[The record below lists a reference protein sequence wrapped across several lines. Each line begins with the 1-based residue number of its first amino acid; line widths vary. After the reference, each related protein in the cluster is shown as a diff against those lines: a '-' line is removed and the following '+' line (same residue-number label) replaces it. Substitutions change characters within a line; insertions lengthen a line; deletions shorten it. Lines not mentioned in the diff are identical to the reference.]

1 MRREDFLASDGKT
14 LKLAVWDEVKE
25 PKGIVQIAHG
35 MAEHIG
41 RYDAFARYL
50 NENGFIVAGDD
61 HRAHGLTAP
70 NALGKC
76 GDYDLFERTVE
87 DEREITIFLKRTYSL
102 PVILFGHSYGSFL
115 TQAFL
120 EYYGDRIDGAVIG
133 GSAKMQGF
141 QVVGGSL
148 VANMACLFGRA
159 KKEGKLLANMSFG
172 MYNKKFSEGTFISS
186 LVEECE
192 KYNNTWGCG
201 FVLSNNFYRGFFKG
215 LKTLYKKKNY
225 VKIDT
230 NKPLLLISG
239 SNDPVGNMGKSVK
252 DLYNFYAD
260 TIGVKEVDCVLYE
273 GVRHEYFNDTS
284 KQKAFD
290 AVLDFCNGLLIEE

>member
-1 MRREDFLASDGKT
+1 MTEREFKSFDGKKIFYR
-14 LKLAVWDEVKE
+14 LWECE
-25 PKGIVQIAHG
+25 HPKGVVQVVHG
-35 MAEHIG
+35 MAESSL
-41 RYDAFARYL
+41 RYVDFAEFM
-50 NENGFIVAGDD
+50 NKNGYIVIADD
-61 HRAHGLTAP
+61 HRGHGKTDDCSGYTKGDMFFDTLKDVAELSSIYKNLYP
-70 NALGKC
+70 NIPL
-76 GDYDLFERTVE
+76 
-87 DEREITIFLKRTYSL
+87 
-102 PVILFGHSYGSFL
+102 ILLGHSYGSFL

-260 TIGVKEVDCVLYE
+260 TVGVKEVDCVLYE